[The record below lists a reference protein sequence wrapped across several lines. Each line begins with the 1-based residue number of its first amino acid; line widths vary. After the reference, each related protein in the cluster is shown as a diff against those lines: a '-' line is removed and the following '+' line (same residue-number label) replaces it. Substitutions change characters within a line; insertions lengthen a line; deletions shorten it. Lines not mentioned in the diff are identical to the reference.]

1 MSHCFLCVCFF
12 AEEMDLNRNG
22 EVNLKEFL
30 YSIIRWAGHETE
42 DDDASNEGS
51 P

>member
-1 MSHCFLCVCFF
+1 
-12 AEEMDLNRNG
+12 MDINRNG
-22 EVNLKEFL
+22 KVNLKEFL

-42 DDDASNEGS
+42 DDASNEES